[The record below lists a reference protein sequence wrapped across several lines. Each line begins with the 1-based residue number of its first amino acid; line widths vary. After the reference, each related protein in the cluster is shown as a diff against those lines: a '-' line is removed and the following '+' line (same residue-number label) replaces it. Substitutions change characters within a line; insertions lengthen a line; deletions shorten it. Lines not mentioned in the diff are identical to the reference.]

1 MVTNYATAN
10 KADGRQDEPVADI
23 AIFQPLTYTRGQN

>member
-10 KADGRQDEPVADI
+10 KADDRQDELAADI
-23 AIFQPLTYTRGQN
+23 AIFQPLANTGGQK